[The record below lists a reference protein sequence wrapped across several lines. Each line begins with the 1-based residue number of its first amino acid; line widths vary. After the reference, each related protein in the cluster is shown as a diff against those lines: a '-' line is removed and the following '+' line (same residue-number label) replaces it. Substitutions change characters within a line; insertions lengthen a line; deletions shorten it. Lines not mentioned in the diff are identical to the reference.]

1 MEGYSQLL
9 GNWRSIYLWLV
20 VSGLIMITLYWIRW
34 GMKHEQFDE
43 DIRYLVFDE
52 GDQGRMSPQEH
63 AKSREVAAVQAKSRE
78 DILSSAK
85 KKLGRGSHNQPKS
98 AT

>member
-1 MEGYSQLL
+1 MEGYLQLSD
-9 GNWRSIYLWLV
+9 NWRFIYLWLV
-20 VSGLIMITLYWIRW
+20 VGGLIMITLYWIRW

-52 GDQGRMSPQEH
+52 GDQERMSPPGVRQESRGRC
-63 AKSREVAAVQAKSRE
+63 ATSQKSRAHLNLHQK
-78 DILSSAK
+78 I
-85 KKLGRGSHNQPKS
+85 LGRGSRNQPKS